1 MKKLAVSRMRVWGFK
16 SLKECDLALGNLNV
30 LIGPNGAGKSNFL
43 QVFTLMQRMATGRLI
58 IFTGKCGGPDA
69 LLWFGRKQTKQL
81 DLAVTFDDGRR
92 YACTLEPTQDN
103 RFLYTNECVQIGE
116 ENHVFWDTGYLESGF
131 FIYPRKIDRFE
142 EVFAAMKTWHPVH
155 LNDTG
160 TTASIKQCQHINDN
174 LYLRSDGSNLASIL
188 YFLQYDYPQHYNRLV
203 RTIRLAAPFFQDFIL
218 RPCRNNRDQIEL
230 EWTETGDDVPLKAH
244 LLSDGTLR
252 FMCLATLLLL
262 PDEMQSATILID
274 EPELGL
280 HPYALKLLAGILRS
294 VSHRRQIIV
303 STQSATLVDE
313 FAPENIIVADR
324 TQDGTHLHRLDA
336 HSLADWLKEYSL
348 GELWQK
354 NLLGGRP

>member
-1 MKKLAVSRMRVWGFK
+1 MLAYNMGHFES
-16 SLKECDLALGNLNV
+16 DLSV
-30 LIGPNGAGKSNFL
+30 
-43 QVFTLMQRMATGRLI
+43 
-58 IFTGKCGGPDA
+58 
-69 LLWFGRKQTKQL
+69 
-81 DLAVTFDDGRR
+81 
-92 YACTLEPTQDN
+92 
-103 RFLYTNECVQIGE
+103 
-116 ENHVFWDTGYLESGF
+116 
-131 FIYPRKIDRFE
+131 YPRKTRYFQKL
-142 EVFAAMKTWHPVH
+142 FAAMKTWHPLH

-160 TTASIKQCQHINDN
+160 DSASIKQRQAINDN
-174 LYLRSDGSNLASIL
+174 LYLRSDGSNLAPIL
-188 YFLQYDYPQHYNRLV
+188 YLLKSGHPQHYNRLV
-203 RTIRLAAPFFQDFIL
+203 RTIRLAAPFFQDFLL
-218 RPCRNNRDQIEL
+218 RPCPDNADQIEL
-230 EWTETGDDVPLKAH
+230 EWTEKGNDVPLKAH

-262 PDEMQSATILID
+262 PDEMQPATILID

-303 STQSATLVDE
+303 STQSAPLVDE